1 MKRFLSLILALTL
14 CMALCVPSAAAADN
28 SVRQIEAGNGFSLV
42 VTNDGTLYGCGA
54 NHEGLFEPYVTATN
68 DPSVGSMVTRP
79 QKIAEGVREVA
90 ANVDRYANGLET
102 HGNHFLILMEN
113 GDLYAMGN
121 NYFGQLGQGDKNEHE
136 GMVYVMSDV
145 EKISCGKNSS
155 VCVTTDGDLYYWGL
169 MWIPFGDY
177 ALTYKPTRVM
187 GDVKEVSA
195 GGDFVAALKE
205 DGTVWTFD
213 SNAYG
218 ARGNGLKEGIDMIPN
233 MAFEGAVSIA
243 AGGSHML
250 VMTENGDVYGW
261 GWNDVYQVGLGMDP
275 DDEDK
280 ILYTPTYVMSG
291 AKAIEAAYDNSWVVK
306 ENGDLW
312 GFGATYFGQLG
323 LGYSDYSGAPI
334 KTATNVKAVSAGY
347 RFTLILK
354 EDGSTYGTGNSYYY
368 ELGNGTNLY
377 RVLAWTPALLTAS
390 PILEEGSM
398 AFTDVK
404 QGDYFYDAV
413 QWAVDERITTGTTAT
428 TFSPNDLCNRAQ
440 IITFLWRAAGSV
452 APYRINQFT
461 DTDKNAYYFSALR
474 WAQQSL
480 VGEEPIL
487 YTYEG
492 CGFKFYPESPCTRAT
507 AVEFMWKY
515 AGSPAYDTSALP
527 FKDVKASDSYAQAV
541 AWALDQRITTGT
553 SATTFS
559 PNATCT
565 RGQIATFL
573 YRAFA

>member
-205 DGTVWTFD
+205 DGTVWTFG

-354 EDGSTYGTGNSYYY
+354 EDGSTYGTGN
-368 ELGNGTNLY
+368 
-377 RVLAWTPALLTAS
+377 
-390 PILEEGSM
+390 
-398 AFTDVK
+398 
-404 QGDYFYDAV
+404 
-413 QWAVDERITTGTTAT
+413 AT
-428 TFSPNDLCNRAQ
+428 
-440 IITFLWRAAGSV
+440 IM
-452 APYRINQFT
+452 
-461 DTDKNAYYFSALR
+461 
-474 WAQQSL
+474 SL
-480 VGEEPIL
+480 
-487 YTYEG
+487 
-492 CGFKFYPESPCTRAT
+492 AT
-507 AVEFMWKY
+507 APTFIECWP
-515 AGSPAYDTSALP
+515 GRRPSSPPPPFWRRGAWPLP
-527 FKDVKASDSYAQAV
+527 
-541 AWALDQRITTGT
+541 T
-553 SATTFS
+553 
-559 PNATCT
+559 
-565 RGQIATFL
+565 
-573 YRAFA
+573 